1 MATETRPRTNAPNAT
16 ENEVWVN
23 TRSGVYWK
31 SGLQYF
37 GQTTQRKF
45 MTERDAVRRRLSTGA
60 RDGLLMPRNQKL
72 TAVVTGRC
80 VQSATP
86 ELGILIIV
94 FDDQSTMTVK
104 TAGIATTISAGA
116 KMKAVLENG
125 DQCTLQFEDGS
136 SVTVKLADPGAS
148 VAVRDR
154 SNAVEYLG

>member
-1 MATETRPRTNAPNAT
+1 
-16 ENEVWVN
+16 
-23 TRSGVYWK
+23 
-31 SGLQYF
+31 
-37 GQTTQRKF
+37 
-45 MTERDAVRRRLSTGA
+45 
-60 RDGLLMPRNQKL
+60 MPRNQKL

>member
-1 MATETRPRTNAPNAT
+1 MGEHAL
-16 ENEVWVN
+16 
-23 TRSGVYWK
+23 RSMLGSLDRNILAGK
-31 SGLQYF
+31 I
-37 GQTTQRKF
+37 
-45 MTERDAVRRRLSTGA
+45 RDREGRRRRRLSIGA
-60 RDGLLMPRNQKL
+60 RNGLLMPRNQKL